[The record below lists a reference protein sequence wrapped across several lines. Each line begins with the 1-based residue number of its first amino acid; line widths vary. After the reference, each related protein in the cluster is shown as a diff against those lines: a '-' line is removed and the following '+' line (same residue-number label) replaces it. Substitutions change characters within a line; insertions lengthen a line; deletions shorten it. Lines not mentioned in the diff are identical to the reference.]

1 MMNSLI
7 DLSDT
12 WTVKKMSKGSKVRP
26 YDKKKFNESF
36 DRIFKDKKKQKEK
49 KSI

>member
-1 MMNSLI
+1 
-7 DLSDT
+7 
-12 WTVKKMSKGSKVRP
+12 VRP

-36 DRIFKDKKKQKEK
+36 DKIFKDKKKQKEK